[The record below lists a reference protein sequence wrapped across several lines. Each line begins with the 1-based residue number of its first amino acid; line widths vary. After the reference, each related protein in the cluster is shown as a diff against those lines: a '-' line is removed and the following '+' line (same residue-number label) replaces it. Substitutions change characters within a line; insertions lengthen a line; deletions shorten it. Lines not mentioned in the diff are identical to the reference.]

1 MNSLQTNRNLLLAI
15 GCLTTSALLFSIMGI
30 CIRYASHT
38 VDNYTIVFFRNVVGL
53 ILFLPFIFK
62 QGIGFVKT
70 EKLWM
75 HTWRSIV
82 GLAAMYGFFYAIAH
96 LKLSNAMVFTYSSP
110 IFIPVIAWLF
120 LKEKITIAMLCAA
133 VLGFIGV
140 FFVAKPDQGL
150 LNWISVIGI
159 ASSLLASMAFVT
171 VRALTQTE
179 PPERIVFYFCLI
191 GSALSVIPMF
201 WMWRTYHV
209 KELFFL
215 IGAGM
220 LANVSQIFMSHAYRL
235 APAGQI
241 APVNYM
247 AIIFAGVWGF
257 LLWDEVPDLYSVI
270 GFCIILLAILL
281 FLAAFIGKL
290 LGIFIMVPMGK
301 LNSREA
307 WVIGIGL
314 NARLST
320 EIIVA
325 KLLFDAGLIDYH
337 LFTALIAASSLSTL
351 IVPLW
356 FTFLVRRWG
365 IHLSQGSAGA

>member
-1 MNSLQTNRNLLLAI
+1 MNSIQTNRNLLLAI

-140 FFVAKPDQGL
+140 FCVAKPDQGL

-209 KELFFL
+209 KELLFL
-215 IGAGM
+215 IGAGI

-281 FLAAFIGKL
+281 C
-290 LGIFIMVPMGK
+290 
-301 LNSREA
+301 S
-307 WVIGIGL
+307 
-314 NARLST
+314 
-320 EIIVA
+320 
-325 KLLFDAGLIDYH
+325 
-337 LFTALIAASSLSTL
+337 
-351 IVPLW
+351 PL
-356 FTFLVRRWG
+356 TQRQKKMIQR
-365 IHLSQGSAGA
+365 

>member
-15 GCLTTSALLFSIMGI
+15 SCLTTSALLFSIMGI

-75 HTWRSIV
+75 HSWRSIV

-133 VLGFIGV
+133 GLGFIGV
-140 FFVAKPDQGL
+140 FCVAKPDQGL

-209 KELFFL
+209 KELLFL
-215 IGAGM
+215 IGAGI

-257 LLWDEVPDLYSVI
+257 LLWNEVPDLYSVI

-281 FLAAFIGKL
+281 C
-290 LGIFIMVPMGK
+290 
-301 LNSREA
+301 S
-307 WVIGIGL
+307 
-314 NARLST
+314 
-320 EIIVA
+320 
-325 KLLFDAGLIDYH
+325 
-337 LFTALIAASSLSTL
+337 
-351 IVPLW
+351 PL
-356 FTFLVRRWG
+356 TQRQKKMIQR
-365 IHLSQGSAGA
+365 

>member
-1 MNSLQTNRNLLLAI
+1 MNSHQADRNLFLAI
-15 GCLTTSALLFSIMGI
+15 GCLTISALLFSVMGI
-30 CIRYASHT
+30 CIRYASHS

-53 ILFLPFIFK
+53 ILFLPLIVK
-62 QGIGFVKT
+62 QGTGFVKT
-70 EKLWM
+70 KKLWL
-75 HTWRSIV
+75 HTWRIIV
-82 GLAAMYGFFYAIAH
+82 GLAAVYGFFYAIAH

-120 LKEKITIAMLCAA
+120 LKEKITIAMICAA

-140 FFVAKPDQGL
+140 FCVAKPDQGL

-201 WMWRTYHV
+201 WVWRPYHLQ
-209 KELFFL
+209 ELLFL
-215 IGAGM
+215 IGAGI

-257 LLWDEVPDLYSVI
+257 LLWNEVPDLYSVI

-281 FLAAFIGKL
+281 C
-290 LGIFIMVPMGK
+290 
-301 LNSREA
+301 S
-307 WVIGIGL
+307 
-314 NARLST
+314 
-320 EIIVA
+320 
-325 KLLFDAGLIDYH
+325 
-337 LFTALIAASSLSTL
+337 
-351 IVPLW
+351 PL
-356 FTFLVRRWG
+356 TQRQRKM
-365 IHLSQGSAGA
+365 IQR

>member
-1 MNSLQTNRNLLLAI
+1 MDTPQTNRNLFVAI
-15 GCLTTSALLFSIMGI
+15 GCLTISALLFSVMGI

-110 IFIPVIAWLF
+110 IFIPLIAWLF
-120 LKEKITIAMLCAA
+120 LKEKVTTAMLCAA
-133 VLGFIGV
+133 GLGFIGV
-140 FFVAKPDQGL
+140 FCVAKPDQGL
-150 LNWISVIGI
+150 LNWISIVGI
-159 ASSLLASMAFVT
+159 SSSLLASMAFVT

-191 GSALSVIPMF
+191 GSLLSVIPMF
-201 WMWRTYHV
+201 WVWRPYHLH
-209 KELFFL
+209 ELFFL
-215 IGAGM
+215 VAAGV

-241 APVNYM
+241 APVNYI
-247 AIIFAGVWGF
+247 AIIFAGIWGF
-257 LLWDEVPDLYSVI
+257 LLWNEVPDLYSVI
-270 GFCIILLAILL
+270 GFGIILLAILL
-281 FLAAFIGKL
+281 CS
-290 LGIFIMVPMGK
+290 P
-301 LNSREA
+301 
-307 WVIGIGL
+307 
-314 NARLST
+314 
-320 EIIVA
+320 
-325 KLLFDAGLIDYH
+325 LIQSKKQ
-337 LFTALIAASSLSTL
+337 T
-351 IVPLW
+351 
-356 FTFLVRRWG
+356 
-365 IHLSQGSAGA
+365 Q

>member
-1 MNSLQTNRNLLLAI
+1 MNSHQADRNLFLAI
-15 GCLTTSALLFSIMGI
+15 GCLTISALLFSVMGI
-30 CIRYASHT
+30 CIRYASHS

-62 QGIGFVKT
+62 QGTGFVKT

-120 LKEKITIAMLCAA
+120 LKEKITIAMICAA

-140 FFVAKPDQGL
+140 FCVAKPDQGL

-201 WMWRTYHV
+201 WVWRPYHLQ
-209 KELFFL
+209 ELLFL
-215 IGAGM
+215 IGAGI

-235 APAGQI
+235 VPAGQI

-257 LLWDEVPDLYSVI
+257 LLWNEVPDLYSVI

-281 FLAAFIGKL
+281 C
-290 LGIFIMVPMGK
+290 
-301 LNSREA
+301 S
-307 WVIGIGL
+307 
-314 NARLST
+314 
-320 EIIVA
+320 
-325 KLLFDAGLIDYH
+325 
-337 LFTALIAASSLSTL
+337 
-351 IVPLW
+351 PL
-356 FTFLVRRWG
+356 TQRQRKM
-365 IHLSQGSAGA
+365 IQR

>member
-1 MNSLQTNRNLLLAI
+1 MNSHQADRNLFLAI
-15 GCLTTSALLFSIMGI
+15 GCLTISALLFSVMGI
-30 CIRYASHT
+30 CIRYASHS

-62 QGIGFVKT
+62 QGTGFVKT

-120 LKEKITIAMLCAA
+120 LKEKITIAMICAA
-133 VLGFIGV
+133 VLGSIGV
-140 FFVAKPDQGL
+140 FCVAKPDQGL

-201 WMWRTYHV
+201 WVWRPYHLQ
-209 KELFFL
+209 ELLFL
-215 IGAGM
+215 IGAGI

-281 FLAAFIGKL
+281 C
-290 LGIFIMVPMGK
+290 
-301 LNSREA
+301 S
-307 WVIGIGL
+307 
-314 NARLST
+314 
-320 EIIVA
+320 
-325 KLLFDAGLIDYH
+325 
-337 LFTALIAASSLSTL
+337 
-351 IVPLW
+351 PL
-356 FTFLVRRWG
+356 TQRQRKM
-365 IHLSQGSAGA
+365 IQR

>member
-1 MNSLQTNRNLLLAI
+1 MNTPQTNRNLFVAI
-15 GCLTTSALLFSIMGI
+15 GCLTISALLFSVMGI

-110 IFIPVIAWLF
+110 IFIPLIAWLF
-120 LKEKITIAMLCAA
+120 LKEKVTTAMLCAA
-133 VLGFIGV
+133 GLGFIGV
-140 FFVAKPDQGL
+140 FCVAKPDQGL
-150 LNWISVIGI
+150 LNWISIVGI
-159 ASSLLASMAFVT
+159 SSSLLASMAFVT

-191 GSALSVIPMF
+191 GSLLSVIPMF
-201 WMWRTYHV
+201 WVWRPYHV
-209 KELFFL
+209 HELFFL
-215 IGAGM
+215 VAAGV

-241 APVNYM
+241 APVNYI
-247 AIIFAGVWGF
+247 AIIFAGIWGF
-257 LLWDEVPDLYSVI
+257 LLWNEVPDLYSVI
-270 GFCIILLAILL
+270 GFGIILLAILL
-281 FLAAFIGKL
+281 CS
-290 LGIFIMVPMGK
+290 P
-301 LNSREA
+301 
-307 WVIGIGL
+307 
-314 NARLST
+314 
-320 EIIVA
+320 
-325 KLLFDAGLIDYH
+325 LIQSKKQ
-337 LFTALIAASSLSTL
+337 T
-351 IVPLW
+351 
-356 FTFLVRRWG
+356 
-365 IHLSQGSAGA
+365 Q

>member
-38 VDNYTIVFFRNVVGL
+38 VDNYTIVFFRNMVGL

-75 HTWRSIV
+75 HSWRSIV

-133 VLGFIGV
+133 GLGFIGV
-140 FFVAKPDQGL
+140 FCVAKPDQGL

-209 KELFFL
+209 KELLFL
-215 IGAGM
+215 IGAGI

-247 AIIFAGVWGF
+247 AIIFAGMWGF
-257 LLWDEVPDLYSVI
+257 LLWNEVPDVYSMI
-270 GFCIILLAILL
+270 GFSFILLAILL
-281 FLAAFIGKL
+281 C
-290 LGIFIMVPMGK
+290 
-301 LNSREA
+301 S
-307 WVIGIGL
+307 
-314 NARLST
+314 
-320 EIIVA
+320 
-325 KLLFDAGLIDYH
+325 
-337 LFTALIAASSLSTL
+337 
-351 IVPLW
+351 PL
-356 FTFLVRRWG
+356 TQRQKKMIQR
-365 IHLSQGSAGA
+365 

>member
-1 MNSLQTNRNLLLAI
+1 MNSHQADRNLFLAI
-15 GCLTTSALLFSIMGI
+15 GCLTISALLFSVMGI
-30 CIRYASHT
+30 CIRYASHS
-38 VDNYTIVFFRNVVGL
+38 VDNYTIVFFRNVVGR

-62 QGIGFVKT
+62 QGTGFVKT

-120 LKEKITIAMLCAA
+120 LKEKITIAMICAA

-140 FFVAKPDQGL
+140 FCVAKPDQGL

-201 WMWRTYHV
+201 WVWRPYHLQ
-209 KELFFL
+209 ELLFL
-215 IGAGM
+215 IGAGI

-257 LLWDEVPDLYSVI
+257 LLWNEVPDLYSVI

-281 FLAAFIGKL
+281 C
-290 LGIFIMVPMGK
+290 
-301 LNSREA
+301 S
-307 WVIGIGL
+307 
-314 NARLST
+314 
-320 EIIVA
+320 
-325 KLLFDAGLIDYH
+325 
-337 LFTALIAASSLSTL
+337 
-351 IVPLW
+351 PL
-356 FTFLVRRWG
+356 TQRQRKM
-365 IHLSQGSAGA
+365 IQR

>member
-62 QGIGFVKT
+62 QGIDFVKT

-140 FFVAKPDQGL
+140 FCVAKPDQGL

-209 KELFFL
+209 KELLFL
-215 IGAGM
+215 IGAGI

-257 LLWDEVPDLYSVI
+257 LLWNEVPDLYSVI

-281 FLAAFIGKL
+281 C
-290 LGIFIMVPMGK
+290 
-301 LNSREA
+301 S
-307 WVIGIGL
+307 
-314 NARLST
+314 
-320 EIIVA
+320 
-325 KLLFDAGLIDYH
+325 
-337 LFTALIAASSLSTL
+337 
-351 IVPLW
+351 PL
-356 FTFLVRRWG
+356 TQRQKKMIQR
-365 IHLSQGSAGA
+365 